1 MDYKDLKICKKHLFC
16 EKVYYDYF
24 NKVINSR
31 AGHQGGLNKYDSFM
45 PCFTVCKNWH
55 PYELC
60 EEYVERIKI
69 NTTYFVFI

>member
-45 PCFTVCKNWH
+45 PCFMVRKNWH
-55 PYELC
+55 PYELH
-60 EEYVERIKI
+60 EEYVERIKK
-69 NTTYFVFI
+69 N